1 MSRILRG
8 SLGTAQRPKKSSML
22 DRTEM
27 ASRKNKE
34 LDIILSFGAAE
45 YVFLP
50 RALYS
55 STLGYDGDQAVGP
68 IYAKLPIL
76 DWTQMLGKQAL
87 LYFLERLLEAK
98 LLQERG

>member
-1 MSRILRG
+1 
-8 SLGTAQRPKKSSML
+8 ML

-27 ASRKNKE
+27 VSRKNKE

-50 RALYS
+50 RALSS